1 MAYYPMVMFNVQK
14 KPEAR
19 LYMITHT
26 WWCPWILL
34 GLPDMDVGEVNPISS
49 WNVDPNEPRYC
60 LCNDVSYGEMVG
72 CDNEDVSNFFFSGNC
87 IPFLYLV
94 D

>member
-1 MAYYPMVMFNVQK
+1 MVK
-14 KPEAR
+14 CLA
-19 LYMITHT
+19 
-26 WWCPWILL
+26 LL

-72 CDNEDVSNFFFSGNC
+72 CDNEDVSTLFFRVISFC
-87 IPFLYLV
+87 FYT
-94 D
+94 